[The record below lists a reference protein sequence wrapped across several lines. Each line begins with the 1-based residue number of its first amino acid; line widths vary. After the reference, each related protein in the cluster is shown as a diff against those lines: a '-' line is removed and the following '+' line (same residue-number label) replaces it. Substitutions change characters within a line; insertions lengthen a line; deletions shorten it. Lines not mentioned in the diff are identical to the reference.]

1 MVCPVPEIRLK
12 ALDGSS
18 FSAYASVSAKS
29 HAPGL
34 LVIHGVAG
42 LDEQTR
48 LFCDRLSALGY
59 NVLCPFLFDSW
70 TPVPLMPVEEACP
83 EKAAFSRM
91 YKGFDLGAALRML
104 FAGLAHLR
112 KDSKNEV
119 GAVGFCLGGALAFLL
134 ASRSDVDI
142 AIGYDCSGIESFLDE
157 LLDIRVSTLFH
168 FGGKDD
174 FVSEETRQ
182 KIVKK
187 LSTNSLI
194 STHVYPDAGH
204 AFLMPSS
211 EGYHAASASLAE
223 ERTKAL
229 LLDKLKT

>member
-1 MVCPVPEIRLK
+1 MPVPEIRLK

-29 HAPGL
+29 HAPGI

-42 LDEQTR
+42 LDESTR
-48 LFCDRLSALGY
+48 LFCDRIASWGY

-83 EKAAFSRM
+83 DKAAFSRM
-91 YKGFDLGAALRML
+91 YKDFDLGAALRML

-134 ASRSDVDI
+134 GSRSDVDI
-142 AIGYDCSGIESFLDE
+142 VIGYDCAGIESFLDE
-157 LLDIRVSTLFH
+157 ICDIRVSTLLH
-168 FGGKDD
+168 FGAKDD
-174 FVSEETRQ
+174 FISEETRQ
-182 KIVKK
+182 KLLKK
-187 LSTNSLI
+187 LAANALI
-194 STHVYPDAGH
+194 SAQLYPEAGH
-204 AFLMPSS
+204 AFLMPTS
-211 EGYHAASASLAE
+211 EGHHAASAALAE

-229 LLDKLKT
+229 LLEKLKT